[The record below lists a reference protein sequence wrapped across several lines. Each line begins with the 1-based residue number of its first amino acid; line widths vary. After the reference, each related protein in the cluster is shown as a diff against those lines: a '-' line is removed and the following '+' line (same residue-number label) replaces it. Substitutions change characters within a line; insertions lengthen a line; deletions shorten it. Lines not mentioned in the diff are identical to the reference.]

1 MGQVVSNTKQK
12 ILEVSLDLFS
22 QKGFSAVSIRD
33 ICAQVKIKESSVY
46 YHFKNKQAIFDELLH
61 HFEQVAMEMMM
72 QLEQALAT
80 PPCFTEKPFYQVVCD
95 TFFESYF
102 MDDFCNKIMRL
113 LLIEQF
119 SNSEVQKIY
128 ERWMFTEPLEFQSKM
143 FCTLMKIG
151 IIPKADSEY
160 LAVKYYAPIYFFA
173 QRWLFS
179 GTLSQKQK
187 NSFRDAAYHHIE
199 KFFVEIGVV

>member
-1 MGQVVSNTKQK
+1 MSDTKQK
-12 ILEVSLDLFS
+12 ILDVSLDLFS

-33 ICAQVKIKESSVY
+33 ICAQVMIKESSVY

-61 HFEQVAMEMMM
+61 RFEQVATDMMV
-72 QLEQALAT
+72 QLEQSLSVQS
-80 PPCFTEKPFYQVVCD
+80 CSIEKPFYQTVCD
-95 TFFESYF
+95 TFFENYF

-119 SNSEVQKIY
+119 GNSEVQKIY
-128 ERWMFTEPLEFQSKM
+128 NCWMFEKPLEFQSKV
-143 FCTLMKIG
+143 FYTLMEIG
-151 IIPKADSEY
+151 ILPKTDSEY

-179 GTLSQKQK
+179 GELSEEQK
-187 NSFRDAAYHHIE
+187 NSFRNAAYHHIE
-199 KFFVEIGVV
+199 KFFAEMGVA

>member
-1 MGQVVSNTKQK
+1 MMGDTKQK
-12 ILEVSLDLFS
+12 ILDVSLDLFS

-33 ICAQVKIKESSVY
+33 ICAQVNIKESSVY

-61 HFEQVAMEMMM
+61 RFEQVATDMMVR
-72 QLEQALAT
+72 LEQSLSVQS
-80 PPCFTEKPFYQVVCD
+80 CSMEKPFYQTVCD
-95 TFFESYF
+95 TFFENYF

-119 SNSEVQKIY
+119 GNSEVQKIY
-128 ERWMFTEPLEFQSKM
+128 DCWMFEKPLEFQSKVVY
-143 FCTLMKIG
+143 TLMEIG
-151 IIPKADSEY
+151 ILPKTDSEY

-179 GTLSQKQK
+179 GELSEEQKK
-187 NSFRDAAYHHIE
+187 SFQNAAYHHIE
-199 KFFVEIGVV
+199 KFFAEMGMA

>member
-1 MGQVVSNTKQK
+1 MMGDTKQK
-12 ILEVSLDLFS
+12 ILDVSLDLFS

-33 ICAQVKIKESSVY
+33 ICAQVNIKESSVY

-61 HFEQVAMEMMM
+61 RFEQVATDMMVR
-72 QLEQALAT
+72 LEQSLSVQS
-80 PPCFTEKPFYQVVCD
+80 CSMEKPFYQTVCD
-95 TFFESYF
+95 TFFENYF

-119 SNSEVQKIY
+119 GNSEVQKIY
-128 ERWMFTEPLEFQSKM
+128 DCWMFEKPLEFQSKV
-143 FCTLMKIG
+143 FYTLMEIG
-151 IIPKADSEY
+151 ILPKTDSEY

-179 GTLSQKQK
+179 GELSEEQKK
-187 NSFRDAAYHHIE
+187 SFQNAAYHHIE
-199 KFFVEIGVV
+199 KFFAEMGMA

>member
-1 MGQVVSNTKQK
+1 MMGDTKQK
-12 ILEVSLDLFS
+12 ILDVSLDLFS

-33 ICAQVKIKESSVY
+33 ICAQVNIKESSVY

-61 HFEQVAMEMMM
+61 RFEQVATDMMVR
-72 QLEQALAT
+72 LEQSLSVQS
-80 PPCFTEKPFYQVVCD
+80 CSMEKPFYQTVCD
-95 TFFESYF
+95 TFFENYF

-119 SNSEVQKIY
+119 GNSEVQKIY
-128 ERWMFTEPLEFQSKM
+128 DCWMFEKPLEFQSKV
-143 FCTLMKIG
+143 FYTLMEIG
-151 IIPKADSEY
+151 ILSKTDSEY

-179 GTLSQKQK
+179 GELSEEQK
-187 NSFRDAAYHHIE
+187 NLFKMLLIIILRNFLQRWGWHN
-199 KFFVEIGVV
+199 V

>member
-1 MGQVVSNTKQK
+1 MGDTKQK
-12 ILEVSLDLFS
+12 ILDVSLDLFS

-33 ICAQVKIKESSVY
+33 ICAQVNIKESSVY

-61 HFEQVAMEMMM
+61 RFEQVATDMMVR
-72 QLEQALAT
+72 LEQSLSVQS
-80 PPCFTEKPFYQVVCD
+80 CSMEKPFYQTVCD
-95 TFFESYF
+95 TFFENYF

-119 SNSEVQKIY
+119 GNSEVQKIY
-128 ERWMFTEPLEFQSKM
+128 DCWMFEKPLEFQSKV
-143 FCTLMKIG
+143 FYTLMEIG
-151 IIPKADSEY
+151 ILPKTDSEY

-179 GTLSQKQK
+179 GELSEEQKK
-187 NSFRDAAYHHIE
+187 SFQNAAYHHIE
-199 KFFVEIGVV
+199 KFFAEMGMA

>member
-1 MGQVVSNTKQK
+1 MGDTKQK
-12 ILEVSLDLFS
+12 ILDVSLDLFS

-33 ICAQVKIKESSVY
+33 ICAQVNIKESSVY

-61 HFEQVAMEMMM
+61 RFEQVATDMMVR
-72 QLEQALAT
+72 LEQSLSVQS
-80 PPCFTEKPFYQVVCD
+80 CSMEKPFYQTVCD
-95 TFFESYF
+95 TFFENYF

-119 SNSEVQKIY
+119 GNSEVQKIY
-128 ERWMFTEPLEFQSKM
+128 DCWMFEKPLEFQSKV
-143 FCTLMKIG
+143 FYTLMEIG
-151 IIPKADSEY
+151 ILPKTDSEY

-179 GTLSQKQK
+179 GELSEEQK
-187 NSFRDAAYHHIE
+187 NLFKMLLIIILRNFLQRWGWHN
-199 KFFVEIGVV
+199 V

>member
-1 MGQVVSNTKQK
+1 MMGDTKQK
-12 ILEVSLDLFS
+12 ILDVSLDLFS

-33 ICAQVKIKESSVY
+33 ICAQVNIKESSVY

-61 HFEQVAMEMMM
+61 RFEQVATDMMIR
-72 QLEQALAT
+72 LEQSLSVQSYSM
-80 PPCFTEKPFYQVVCD
+80 EKPFYQTVCD
-95 TFFESYF
+95 TFFERYF

-119 SNSEVQKIY
+119 GNSEVQKIY
-128 ERWMFTEPLEFQSKM
+128 DCWMFEKPLEFQSKV
-143 FCTLMKIG
+143 FYTLMEIG
-151 IIPKADSEY
+151 ILPKTDSEY

-179 GTLSQKQK
+179 RELSEEQK
-187 NSFRDAAYHHIE
+187 NSFRNAAYHHIE
-199 KFFVEIGVV
+199 KFFAEMGVA

>member
-1 MGQVVSNTKQK
+1 MMGDTKQK
-12 ILEVSLDLFS
+12 ILDVSLDLFS

-33 ICAQVKIKESSVY
+33 ICAQVNIKESSVY

-61 HFEQVAMEMMM
+61 RFEQVATDMMVR
-72 QLEQALAT
+72 LEQSLSVQS
-80 PPCFTEKPFYQVVCD
+80 CSMEKPFYQTVCD
-95 TFFESYF
+95 TFFENYF

-119 SNSEVQKIY
+119 GYSEVQKIY
-128 ERWMFTEPLEFQSKM
+128 DCWMFEKPLEFQSKVNY
-143 FCTLMKIG
+143 TLMEIG
-151 IIPKADSEY
+151 IIQKTDSEY

-179 GTLSQKQK
+179 GELSEEQKK
-187 NSFRDAAYHHIE
+187 SFQNAAYHHIE
-199 KFFVEIGVV
+199 KFFAEMGAA

>member
-1 MGQVVSNTKQK
+1 MSDTKQK
-12 ILEVSLDLFS
+12 ILDVSLDLFS

-33 ICAQVKIKESSVY
+33 ICAQVMIKESSIY

-61 HFEQVAMEMMM
+61 RFEQVATDMMIR
-72 QLEQALAT
+72 LEQSLSVQS
-80 PPCFTEKPFYQVVCD
+80 CSMEKPFYQTVSD
-95 TFFESYF
+95 TFFERYF

-119 SNSEVQKIY
+119 GNSEVQKIY
-128 ERWMFTEPLEFQSKM
+128 DYWMFENPLEFQSKV
-143 FCTLMKIG
+143 FYTLMEIG
-151 IIPKADSEY
+151 ILPKTDSEY

-179 GTLSQKQK
+179 GELSEEQK
-187 NSFRDAAYHHIE
+187 NSFRNAAYQHIE
-199 KFFVEIGVV
+199 KFFAEMGVA